1 MHEALK
7 KKALADFTRAEFLQF
22 VDDTSRVIEPEN
34 NDLWVD
40 HFISLVPHPAGSD
53 LLFWP
58 EEGADD
64 SPEGIVAEIERY
76 CIQNNLPCF
85 SDPAATGDGS

>member
-1 MHEALK
+1 MIETMEKTKLSE
-7 KKALADFTRAEFLQF
+7 FTKAEFAKF
-22 VDDTSRVIEPEN
+22 VDDISHDRAETEAES
-34 NDLWVD
+34 DAWVR
-40 HFISLVPHPAGSD
+40 HFKSLVPHPAKSD

-76 CIQNNLPCF
+76 CRENGLPGF
-85 SDPAATGDGS
+85 RDSDF